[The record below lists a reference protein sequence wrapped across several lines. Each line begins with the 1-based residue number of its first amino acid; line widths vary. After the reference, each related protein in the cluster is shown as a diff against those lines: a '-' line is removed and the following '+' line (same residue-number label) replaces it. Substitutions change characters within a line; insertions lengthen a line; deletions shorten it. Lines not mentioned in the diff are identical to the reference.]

1 MFLLINLD
9 NLALIFN
16 VMVIQ
21 AEASMPFCKC
31 CIVSTFGRYLSEQG
45 QRYKLPGGSK
55 MSKRRGNFYL
65 AGLLLALAGVL
76 GGCVATMFVA
86 VETVVYVKTDRQTS
100 ATVNLDADADKV
112 YQTALNM
119 INKNPKLLITS
130 QADASRYVEFAEAEK
145 SASLRIV
152 PISEGKSQL
161 TITSASPI
169 VKQSTTN
176 MVLMAV
182 EKICNEMNVSY
193 RVVNE

>member
-1 MFLLINLD
+1 
-9 NLALIFN
+9 
-16 VMVIQ
+16 
-21 AEASMPFCKC
+21 
-31 CIVSTFGRYLSEQG
+31 
-45 QRYKLPGGSK
+45 

>member
-1 MFLLINLD
+1 
-9 NLALIFN
+9 
-16 VMVIQ
+16 
-21 AEASMPFCKC
+21 
-31 CIVSTFGRYLSEQG
+31 
-45 QRYKLPGGSK
+45 
-55 MSKRRGNFYL
+55 MSKRRINLYL
-65 AGLLLALAGVL
+65 PVLLLALAGVL

-86 VETVVYVKTDRQTS
+86 AETVVYVKTDRQTT
-100 ATVNLDADADKV
+100 ATVNLDADADMV

-119 INKNPKLLITS
+119 INKNQKLLITS
-130 QADASRYVEFAEAEK
+130 QADASRYVEFSEAEK

-182 EKICNEMNVSY
+182 EKICKEMNVSY

>member
-1 MFLLINLD
+1 MPKRQNNLYLL
-9 NLALIFN
+9 
-16 VMVIQ
+16 
-21 AEASMPFCKC
+21 
-31 CIVSTFGRYLSEQG
+31 
-45 QRYKLPGGSK
+45 
-55 MSKRRGNFYL
+55 
-65 AGLLLALAGVL
+65 GLLLAVAGVL
-76 GGCVATMFVA
+76 GGCVATFFVA
-86 VETVVYVKTDRQTS
+86 AETVVYVKTDRQTT
-100 ATVNLDADADKV
+100 ATVNLDADADMV

-182 EKICNEMNVSY
+182 EKICKEMNVSY